1 MLTKVIAVVNSGEK
15 WGSMER
21 RKLSRVSENIWILVT
36 RASQVALVVK
46 NLPASWGD
54 TRDVG
59 LIPGS
64 ERSPGVGNGNPL
76 QYSCLGNL
84 MDRGSWRVTVYRIAK
99 SWICLKLSTEL
110 KWSQGHIYTYIY
122 IYIYIYIHT
131 HIHAKPHWALHVRFV
146 YFNAC

>member
-1 MLTKVIAVVNSGEK
+1 MVTKVIAVVNSGEK

-21 RKLSRVSENIWILVT
+21 SKLSRVSENIWILVT

-99 SWICLKLSTEL
+99 SWTCLKLSTEL

-122 IYIYIYIHT
+122 IYIYT
-131 HIHAKPHWALHVRFV
+131 HIYMQNLIEL
-146 YFNAC
+146 CM